1 MLLELYY
8 FACTFYCIVR
18 LYKKWE
24 AQYDMGG
31 NAMELLMVLC
41 IGWILGPIDFAI
53 ISYKY
58 LHDKKNED
66 AVDFKIDK
74 EDHIY

>member
-1 MLLELYY
+1 
-8 FACTFYCIVR
+8 
-18 LYKKWE
+18 
-24 AQYDMGG
+24 
-31 NAMELLMVLC
+31 MELLMVLC

-53 ISYKY
+53 ISYKH
-58 LHDKKNED
+58 LHAKKKED

>member
-1 MLLELYY
+1 
-8 FACTFYCIVR
+8 
-18 LYKKWE
+18 
-24 AQYDMGG
+24 MGG

-58 LHDKKNED
+58 LHAKKKEN